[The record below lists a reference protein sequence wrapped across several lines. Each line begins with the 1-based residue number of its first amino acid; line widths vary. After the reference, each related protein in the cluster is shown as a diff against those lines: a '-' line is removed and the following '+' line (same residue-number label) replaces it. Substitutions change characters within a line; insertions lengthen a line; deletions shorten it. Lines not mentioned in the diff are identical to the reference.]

1 MNVLVVYV
9 ELAQIWDRGS
19 RQQAISLIADSALQL
34 KTAEICPVAS
44 PKYLHG
50 AITLN

>member
-1 MNVLVVYV
+1 MIWLGIYV
-9 ELAQIWDRGS
+9 ELAQIWDWGS

-34 KTAEICPVAS
+34 KPVEICPVAS

-50 AITLN
+50 AITSS